1 MPTALITGASSGI
14 GLEFAKIHAA
24 KGGDLILVARSG
36 DKLEQLKT
44 DLINSHPI
52 KVHIVVKDLG
62 APNAAQEVYD
72 EVKKLNLQVDY
83 LINNAGFGDFG
94 LFLNTSWDKEQQMM
108 QLNMIALSQLTKLFV
123 KDMAARKSGKI
134 LNIAST
140 ASFQPGPTMAIYY
153 ATKAFVYY
161 FSSALYNELKPYGI
175 SVTSFHPGPTK
186 TGFQDAADMHSSRL
200 LKLVPVPEA
209 LPVAKK
215 GYAAMMK
222 GKRTATPGLINNIF
236 QISSKLTPWGIIIP
250 VTRYLQ
256 GSEQVK

>member
-14 GLEFAKIHAA
+14 GLELAKIHAA

-36 DKLEQLKT
+36 DKLEKLKT
-44 DLINSHPI
+44 ELISSHKI

-72 EVKKLNLQVDY
+72 EVQKQNLQVDY

-94 LFLNTSWDKEQQMM
+94 LFLNTNWDKEQQMM
-108 QLNMIALSQLTKLFV
+108 QLNMVALSQLTKLFV
-123 KDMAARKSGKI
+123 KDMATRKSGKI

-200 LKLVPVPEA
+200 LKFMPVPDA
-209 LPVAKK
+209 QPVAKK

-222 GKRTATPGLINNIF
+222 GKRTSTPGLINNIF
-236 QISSKLTPWGIIIP
+236 QISAKLMPWGIIIP